1 MSDIHDIFQSPLNK
15 TVSDKFM
22 FIMNLP
28 ESLKNLKWKYVKNLQ
43 KAGIDK
49 NSIVWSLTN
58 VTIPK
63 ESIKTQSVPY
73 AGGNAYISTHTKS
86 PYDGLQIQFKVDNK
100 YANYSTI
107 YEWLNFIYNEK
118 HGHYDSQ
125 NLSQGMIGLK
135 SYATNIA
142 VVGTDQYNNPV
153 IQWTF
158 TNAFP
163 VDLSQLKLDYQDTS
177 QIVCSCTFMFSQMY
191 IKNFLLSNPA

>member
-1 MSDIHDIFQSPLNK
+1 MEYSEFVFLCRKGTP
-15 TVSDKFM
+15 T
-22 FIMNLP
+22 
-28 ESLKNLKWKYVKNLQ
+28 KNSAYDTKLEYYCK

-118 HGHYDSQ
+118 HGHYDS
-125 NLSQGMIGLK
+125 
-135 SYATNIA
+135 
-142 VVGTDQYNNPV
+142 
-153 IQWTF
+153 
-158 TNAFP
+158 
-163 VDLSQLKLDYQDTS
+163 
-177 QIVCSCTFMFSQMY
+177 
-191 IKNFLLSNPA
+191 